1 MFCKNCGTQLGED
14 DKFCSACG
22 TPVATGDARE
32 GAAPAF
38 PNGNNRPEPRKQRN
52 QQNGHR
58 RPFIPDPEALAQLN
72 RFLAKKTKLKR
83 VIAWPIAA
91 LCALYALF
99 CLYVGEIGGVL
110 LGLAFTL
117 AAFFSAFTQSYLSV
131 SQYKSLPGSST
142 ESGKPR
148 CVHCGHVGLY
158 THGKYKSAA
167 KYHDCSRCGVN
178 LYTS

>member
-1 MFCKNCGTQLGED
+1 MFCKNCGTQLGND

-22 TPVATGDARE
+22 TPVATGDAPE
-32 GAAPAF
+32 GT
-38 PNGNNRPEPRKQRN
+38 N
-52 QQNGHR
+52 QQNGHH
-58 RPFIPDPEALAQLN
+58 RPPFVPDPAAITQLN
-72 RFLAKKTKLKR
+72 SFLAKRTKLKR

-91 LCALYALF
+91 ICALYALF
-99 CLYVGEIGGVL
+99 CLYIGEIGGAL

-117 AAFFSAFTQSYLSV
+117 AAFFSAFTQSHLSRT
-131 SQYKSLPGSST
+131 QYNLLPGSST

-158 THGKYKSAA
+158 THGKYRSETKF
-167 KYHDCSRCGVN
+167 HDCSKCGVT